1 MIRNGFTLIELLV
14 VVAIIGIL
22 AAVGTVAYNGYT
34 NAAKKKIVWSNHAK
48 FLRWVDNNFMM
59 CVIDESHKIALT
71 QRNGTEYLNPCLDI
85 FNHNISGFLNNMHV
99 HWYQAGA
106 RNPFGTNHAFGDGA
120 ISSGDSEKWCK
131 TRMSVC
137 AGVNEYS
144 CNTLS
149 SSTGTDCKLCGY
161 DGDEIRCTK
170 FKLDMR

>member
-1 MIRNGFTLIELLV
+1 MKRNGFTLIELLV

-59 CVIDESHKIALT
+59 CVIDQSHKIALI
-71 QRNGTEYLNPCLDI
+71 QRDGTEYLNPCIDI
-85 FNHNISGFLNNMHV
+85 FNHNPSGFLNNMHN
-99 HWYQAGA
+99 HWYQSGA
-106 RNPFGTNHAFGDGA
+106 RNPFGANNRFGDKA
-120 ISSGDSEKWCK
+120 IGFGDAPACK
-131 TRMSVC
+131 IPNKSC

-144 CNTLS
+144 CNLLS
-149 SSTGTDCKLCGY
+149 ASTGTDCKLCGY